1 MRIDLINFCFSL
13 LYILSF
19 FLCIHHVQANLVWP
33 TPNKAFN
40 EGYSI
45 DTFVQST
52 ASGRIESG
60 LFGCVRN
67 YGRRFHEGL
76 DLRPTM
82 YDSQGEAKDPIFA
95 ISSGVVVYFNTEES
109 NSIYGRYVVLEHNEQ
124 GLTFFSLYGHISR
137 FVNGLEVIDRIQSGE
152 IIGIMGRSA
161 NYEIPKSRA
170 HLHLEIG
177 FKLSD
182 HFQDWY
188 DRQSFKSLNYHGNWN
203 GMNLVGIDPLALFT
217 AFREGRVSSIKEYIN
232 SLTVSARIRIFSNN
246 LPDFVRKNPAFVTRS
261 NEGRNVV
268 AWDVAFSKY
277 GLPLQWTPRFDEEG
291 IRGNKGDVSI
301 VAYNRRQLSTQS
313 CHMVISF
320 SDVDPVI
327 SQMCLRTLRLLFGL
341 H

>member
-13 LYILSF
+13 LCILSF
-19 FLCIHHVQANLVWP
+19 FLCIHRVQANLVWP

-67 YGRRFHEGL
+67 QGRRFHEGL
-76 DLRPTM
+76 DLSPTM
-82 YDSQGEAKDPIFA
+82 YDSQGEAKDPIYA
-95 ISSGVVVYFNTEES
+95 ISPGVVVYI
-109 NSIYGRYVVLEHNEQ
+109 NSEANSSSYGCYIILEHNEQ
-124 GLTFFSLYGHISR
+124 GLTYFSLYAHISR
-137 FVNGLEVIDRIQSGE
+137 FSNGIEVGDYIKSGQV
-152 IIGIMGRSA
+152 IGILGRSA

-177 FKLSD
+177 FKLTD

-188 DRQSFKSLNYHGNWN
+188 DRQGFNSLNYHGNWN

-217 AFREGRVSSIKEYIN
+217 AFRDGQVSSIKDYIN
-232 SLTVSARIRIFSNN
+232 NLTVSARIRIFTNSI
-246 LPDFVRKNPAFVTRS
+246 PDFVRKHSALVTHS
-261 NEGRNVV
+261 NLDRKVI
-268 AWDVAFSKY
+268 AWDVAFSPY
-277 GLPLQWTPRFDEEG
+277 GLPKQWTPRFADEG
-291 IRGNKGDVSI
+291 IRGNEGDVS
-301 VAYNRRQLSTQS
+301 VLTYNLRQLSTQS
-313 CHMVISF
+313 CHMVVNINNGL
-320 SDVDPVI
+320 PTI
-327 SQMCLRTLRLLFGL
+327 SQVSLRTLRLLFGL

>member
-13 LYILSF
+13 LCILSF
-19 FLCIHHVQANLVWP
+19 FLCMHHVQANLVWP

-67 YGRRFHEGL
+67 QGRRFHEGL
-76 DLRPTM
+76 DLSPTM
-82 YDSQGEAKDPIFA
+82 YDSQGEAKDPIYA
-95 ISSGVVVYFNTEES
+95 ISSGVVVYI
-109 NSIYGRYVVLEHNEQ
+109 NSEASTSSYGRYIILEHNEK
-124 GLTFFSLYGHISR
+124 GLTYYSLYAHISR
-137 FVNGLEVIDRIQSGE
+137 FSNGIEVGDSIKSGQV
-152 IIGIMGRSA
+152 IGILGRSA

-177 FKLSD
+177 FKLTD

-188 DRQSFKSLNYHGNWN
+188 DRQGFNSPNYHSNWN

-217 AFREGRVSSIKEYIN
+217 AFRDGQVSSIKEYIDN
-232 SLTVSARIRIFSNN
+232 LTVSARIRIFTDSI
-246 LPDFVRKNPAFVTRS
+246 PDFVRMHSALVTHS
-261 NEGRNVV
+261 NLDLKVI

-277 GLPLQWTPRFDEEG
+277 GLPKQWTPRFANEG
-291 IRGNKGDVSI
+291 IRGNEGDVSLLS
-301 VAYNRRQLSTQS
+301 YNHRQLSTQS
-313 CHMVISF
+313 CNMVVNVNHGVPI
-320 SDVDPVI
+320 I
-327 SQMCLRTLRLLFGL
+327 SQVSLRTLRLLFGL